1 MTPEEA
7 IEKFEKI
14 KRGSIFLIH
23 QRIDGKE
30 VFDDYSLCDMAISAL
45 EKQIP
50 VKATF
55 DSDMD
60 YVECPVCCQLTNANG
75 FPEDI
80 NYCYHCGQAFD
91 WGNE

>member
-1 MTPEEA
+1 MNVQEVIEVLQNERDSLAVARGNDYSGVKA
-7 IEKFEKI
+7 IE
-14 KRGSIFLIH
+14 
-23 QRIDGKE
+23 
-30 VFDDYSLCDMAISAL
+30 YAISAL

-91 WGNE
+91 WEGEE

>member
-1 MTPEEA
+1 MDNQEA
-7 IEKFEKI
+7 IEII
-14 KRGSIFLIH
+14 KSAQAQIEW
-23 QRIDGKE
+23 DCPM
-30 VFDDYSLCDMAISAL
+30 DYATAFDMAISAL

-60 YVECPVCCQLTNANG
+60 YVECSVCCQLTNANG

-91 WGNE
+91 WEESK

>member
-1 MTPEEA
+1 MTNQEA
-7 IEKFEKI
+7 AEYI
-14 KRGSIFLIH
+14 KERCFTDYPNIT
-23 QRIDGKE
+23 
-30 VFDDYSLCDMAISAL
+30 DDSKWDQAMVAAISSL

-91 WGNE
+91 WEGEE

>member
-1 MTPEEA
+1 MTNQEA
-7 IEKFEKI
+7 IMRI
-14 KRGSIFLIH
+14 KEHIRIH
-23 QRIDGKE
+23 QICEPKAIKISE
-30 VFDDYSLCDMAISAL
+30 ALDMAISAL

-60 YVECPVCCQLTNANG
+60 YVECPVCCQLTNADG

-91 WGNE
+91 WEGEA

>member
-1 MTPEEA
+1 MSNQEA
-7 IEKFEKI
+7 E
-14 KRGSIFLIH
+14 
-23 QRIDGKE
+23 QRINRMLSGDQNDLYLWKCKDRE
-30 VFDDYSLCDMAISAL
+30 ALRMAISAL

-91 WGNE
+91 WEGEE